1 MYFSRERL
9 PWVRVEVKAGLL
21 LMRNSKGYRVYRWLD
36 WLKIRFVTQLTRH
49 DQIIIQN
56 QLNKAYYGV
65 YRLPNNQSMVI

>member
-49 DQIIIQN
+49 DQN
-56 QLNKAYYGV
+56 DNSK
-65 YRLPNNQSMVI
+65 PTE

>member
-21 LMRNSKGYRVYRWLD
+21 LMRNSKGYRVNRWLD

-49 DQIIIQN
+49 DQN
-56 QLNKAYYGV
+56 DNSKPTEKGLLWG
-65 YRLPNNQSMVI
+65 L